1 MAGGEVQGLFNFF
14 VMALFSS
21 SFNILS
27 SLSSNDDQVSSNVD
41 IPPEGQ
47 KPSEDEIFEE
57 MEIIHNDNT
66 RKRKREEEKLQSKA
80 TAGRQRRRQ
89 QENESQ
95 KNKNMNFRQ
104 RSSEEPIPQY
114 LVVKSIGS
122 PSLTE
127 KLQAREIN
135 QVLNDAIGEQYIF
148 NYSKIKCVKI
158 KDETVAKI
166 GPVLDPNKA
175 RKLLQLERV
184 QYKKQ
189 EITSEYKI
197 KIERDNIRN
206 KSEGIIVDWNN
217 MFADMDDDE
226 IASSLK
232 DQGVQSAFR
241 FTKGPNKQ
249 KLKTI
254 KLTFITLDLP
264 TSVKFH
270 GYWYSTKVYIPLP
283 QRCFRCQNYGH
294 SQSSCRPSVEEVCSN
309 CGTSGHKSEIRD
321 NNNKLTW
328 KCREPTKCCHC
339 KGNHSSG
346 HKECPRYIKEKK
358 ICEEMAVNK
367 LSKMEAKAKVNQT
380 QPERTIAEVVRT
392 PPSSPNNNDQIK
404 EQQIDSLKGI
414 IEEILERKLSVL
426 NSDEML
432 RKINSME
439 EERIKDKETI
449 EHLRS
454 KLTSQQDPQPP
465 SSKKET
471 DDIKRRLEKLES
483 ENKQLK
489 EVQAENDKMKKEIE
503 DLKKKQKNLQE
514 ANDKLKAKE
523 KAKIKNKNETEENN
537 NSYKSQKNKRK
548 EKEEK
553 ESSLLKKIDEQS
565 KEIKELKE
573 KKPVE
578 GSLVKQISLQTQEID
593 KLRKVNQ
600 ELTNKLEVQ
609 GKKEK
614 EILSKWNES
623 IPFLED
629 ETEKPHNP
637 PGTLKPPVLNIGN
650 QVPGKLTT
658 LTGTKEKQQK

>member
-1 MAGGEVQGLFNFF
+1 
-14 VMALFSS
+14 
-21 SFNILS
+21 
-27 SLSSNDDQVSSNVD
+27 
-41 IPPEGQ
+41 
-47 KPSEDEIFEE
+47 
-57 MEIIHNDNT
+57 
-66 RKRKREEEKLQSKA
+66 
-80 TAGRQRRRQ
+80 
-89 QENESQ
+89 
-95 KNKNMNFRQ
+95 
-104 RSSEEPIPQY
+104 
-114 LVVKSIGS
+114 
-122 PSLTE
+122 
-127 KLQAREIN
+127 
-135 QVLNDAIGEQYIF
+135 
-148 NYSKIKCVKI
+148 
-158 KDETVAKI
+158 
-166 GPVLDPNKA
+166 
-175 RKLLQLERV
+175 
-184 QYKKQ
+184 
-189 EITSEYKI
+189 
-197 KIERDNIRN
+197 
-206 KSEGIIVDWNN
+206 
-217 MFADMDDDE
+217 
-226 IASSLK
+226 
-232 DQGVQSAFR
+232 
-241 FTKGPNKQ
+241 
-249 KLKTI
+249 
-254 KLTFITLDLP
+254 
-264 TSVKFH
+264 
-270 GYWYSTKVYIPLP
+270 
-283 QRCFRCQNYGH
+283 
-294 SQSSCRPSVEEVCSN
+294 
-309 CGTSGHKSEIRD
+309 
-321 NNNKLTW
+321 
-328 KCREPTKCCHC
+328 
-339 KGNHSSG
+339 
-346 HKECPRYIKEKK
+346 
-358 ICEEMAVNK
+358 
-367 LSKMEAKAKVNQT
+367 
-380 QPERTIAEVVRT
+380 
-392 PPSSPNNNDQIK
+392 
-404 EQQIDSLKGI
+404 
-414 IEEILERKLSVL
+414 
-426 NSDEML
+426 ML
-432 RKINSME
+432 RKMNSME

-593 KLRKVNQ
+593 KLRKANQ

-629 ETEKPHNP
+629 ETEKSHNP